1 MRPAGRIISATIHP
15 DMAGNLKIGMNG
27 MRRALGIL
35 LIIAGPFVVALGYL
49 TAPSA
54 SACAAANKISLDLGQ
69 PSSCATSPSMLYFA
83 GGVVLLIA
91 GVLLVVP
98 WARRPAGVR

>member
-35 LIIAGPFVVALGYL
+35 LIIAGPFVVAFGYL

-54 SACAAANKISLDLGQ
+54 SSCAAANKISLDLGQ
-69 PSSCATSPSMLYFA
+69 PASCATTPSILYFV
-83 GGVVLLIA
+83 GGAVLLIV
-91 GVLLVVP
+91 GVLLVLP
-98 WARRPAGVR
+98 WSRRPYGAR